1 MFILQ
6 MGVLYQAYFCLSVRQ
21 LVSLSQSVPKEK
33 HFKQV
38 REGV

>member
-6 MGVLYQAYFCLSVRQ
+6 MGVLYQAYFCQSVRQ
-21 LVSLSQSVPKEK
+21 LVSLSQSVSKEK